1 MEAAKAAA
9 IDAAVADASARVR
22 MEVQREL
29 GERYSREAVQ
39 HAAALRQVRVRLL
52 PVVEVGTFA
61 HFSLLCRWNPSE
73 TVCSSSWCKQRWTRP
88 APAPSWRMQSRLLSC
103 SKALTKQPWYA
114 PPLSHALCSYWLTC
128 SCCRGGLGS
137 QRLLEG
143 ARQECAE
150 LRARVTDRDAATEAS
165 GGVLSSFFG
174 MFGRKP
180 GE

>member
-1 MEAAKAAA
+1 MQVESERDRVQQQLVQAEMDKT
-9 IDAAVADASARVR
+9 SARS
-22 MEVQREL
+22 EL
-29 GERYSREAVQ
+29 EDAKSFAKLQQSTHEATLVCP
-39 HAAALRQVRVRLL
+39 RPCPPCPVLL
-52 PVVEVGTFA
+52 P
-61 HFSLLCRWNPSE
+61 LCRYP
-73 TVCSSSWCKQRWTRP
+73 
-88 APAPSWRMQSRLLSC
+88 
-103 SKALTKQPWYA
+103 
-114 PPLSHALCSYWLTC
+114 LTC
-128 SCCRGGLGS
+128 SCCCGGLEP